1 MLPNIDP
8 RQMKHMMRQMGISS
22 EEIEAKRV
30 VIECLDKNLI
40 IENPQ
45 ITDMSMK
52 GNRSFQIVGEVITEE
67 KSSVKIE
74 DDDIELVSKETGVS
88 TEEAKKELEKEKGD
102 IAKAILNLKQN

>member
-67 KSSVKIE
+67 KSTVKIE

-88 TEEAKKELEKEKGD
+88 TEKAKMELEKEKGD